1 MFYIEIVASLAIS
14 LFLWFLIFKYIIFPI
29 EKFFK
34 RHIKRKSRPSNHKR
48 SKAANSNKVTLDMK
62 KQKIYDHYASEL
74 NYVEGIEVFRSSKAD
89 SGYSVIIKNPND
101 PSFLTSLEH
110 AFNEYADQVIYLEE
124 LPSTKTPYSVANNIA
139 YDMHRDLLHLSN

>member
-1 MFYIEIVASLAIS
+1 MFYIEIIASLAIS

-29 EKFFK
+29 EDFFR

-48 SKAANSNKVTLDMK
+48 SHTVNSNKVTLAMK
-62 KQKIYDHYASEL
+62 KQKIYDHYAHEL
-74 NYVEGIEVFRSSKAD
+74 RYVKGIEVLEDLKAD

-101 PSFLTSLEH
+101 PAFLTSLEH

-124 LPSTKTPYSVANNIA
+124 LPSTKTPYSAANDIA
-139 YDMHRDLLHLSN
+139 FCMQRDLLHL